1 MLVTLIKVDD
11 MSREIKFRV
20 MDIDGKWNHYT
31 LGDFVCH
38 TPIPAQL
45 RPETWTQLT
54 GLKDKNGVDIYEG
67 DIVEQCHFTDTSG
80 KVHKVLHQVA
90 WSEKYDGWFCL
101 NCKSNDENDG
111 SVQLWVYSKT
121 EFSVAGNIYQNPEL
135 LK

>member
-1 MLVTLIKVDD
+1 
-11 MSREIKFRV
+11 MSRVIKFRAWF
-20 MDIDGKWNHYT
+20 DDGKYQHMFYVGDGFGTTHPLDCCRYLQQGQPVT
-31 LGDFVCH
+31 LMQF
-38 TPIPAQL
+38 
-45 RPETWTQLT
+45 T
-54 GLKDKNGVDIYEG
+54 GLLDANGVEIYEG
-67 DIVEQCHFTDTSG
+67 DIVEQYHFTDTSG
-80 KVHKVLHQVA
+80 KVHKVLHQVT